1 MRTQVL
7 FTVTNN
13 LRELIKNTYSLSAST
28 DRAFLTININL
39 SLAPGNLCSKQIKLN
54 TTQFKGYLHLSVKSR
69 RKQIFNPGV

>member
-28 DRAFLTININL
+28 DRAFLTINL